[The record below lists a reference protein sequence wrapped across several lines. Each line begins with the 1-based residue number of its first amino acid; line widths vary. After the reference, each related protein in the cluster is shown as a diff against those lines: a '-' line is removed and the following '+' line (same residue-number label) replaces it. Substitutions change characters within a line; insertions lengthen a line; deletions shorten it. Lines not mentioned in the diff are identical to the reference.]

1 MTQTLQT
8 CVIKKMPIANYWSIV
23 LKPRSKDVRCLDSFV
38 GKRAGILTGLYPK
51 STLIEVNAHIL
62 S

>member
-23 LKPRSKDVRCLDSFV
+23 LKPRSKDVRCSDSFV
-38 GKRAGILTGLYPK
+38 GNRAGIYILTGLYPK
-51 STLIEVNAHIL
+51 SALIEVNA

>member
-1 MTQTLQT
+1 
-8 CVIKKMPIANYWSIV
+8 MPIANYWSIV
-23 LKPRSKDVRCLDSFV
+23 LKPRSKDVRCSDSFV
-38 GKRAGILTGLYPK
+38 GNRAGILTGLYPK